1 MVLSGKGG
9 GTVNIY
15 FYILTMAVVTY
26 LIRMLPLTLFRK
38 KIKNQFILSFLYYVP
53 YTCLTAM
60 TVPAIFSATST
71 PVTAGIGFLA
81 AVILGWFKKN
91 LITVAA
97 TSCVVVF
104 MAEMICKS
112 F

>member
-1 MVLSGKGG
+1 M
-9 GTVNIY
+9 NIY
-15 FYILTMAVVTY
+15 FYIAVMAAVTY

-38 KIKNQFILSFLYYVP
+38 KIKNKFVLSFLYYVP

-71 PVTAGIGFLA
+71 PLTAWIGFLA
-81 AVILGWFKKN
+81 AVILGWMKQN

-97 TSCVVVF
+97 VSCAVVF
-104 MAEMICKS
+104 AAELIVQYA
-112 F
+112 

>member
-1 MVLSGKGG
+1 M
-9 GTVNIY
+9 NIY
-15 FYILTMAVVTY
+15 FYIAVMAAVTY

-38 KIKNQFILSFLYYVP
+38 KIKNKFVLSFLYYVP

-71 PVTAGIGFLA
+71 QLTAWIGFLA
-81 AVILGWFKKN
+81 AVILGWMKQN

-97 TSCVVVF
+97 VSCAVVF
-104 MAEMICKS
+104 AAELIVQYA
-112 F
+112 